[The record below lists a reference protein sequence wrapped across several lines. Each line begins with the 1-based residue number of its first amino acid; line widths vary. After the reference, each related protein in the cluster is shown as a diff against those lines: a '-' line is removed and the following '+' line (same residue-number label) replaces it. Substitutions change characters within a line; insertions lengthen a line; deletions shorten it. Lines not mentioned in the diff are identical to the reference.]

1 MARRT
6 FISYKYSEARGLR
19 DRIIDALGKDASYYQ
34 GETSDS
40 PDMTDLKT
48 ETIKKNLRDMMYNT
62 SVTIV
67 IISPN
72 MKDSKWID
80 WELQYCLTK
89 IKRKGRTSQRNGI
102 VAVIQKRNNSY
113 SWFKKKVREDDGCTV
128 IRYEDDLVYDIVNN
142 NRFNQNPKKY
152 SCDTCKCVNPLT
164 GSYIS
169 YVEEDDF
176 IANPSKYIENA
187 YEKSENDASGYD
199 IQPSR

>member
-19 DRIIDALGKDASYYQ
+19 DRIIKALGKDASYYQ

-72 MKDSKWID
+72 IKDSKWID

-89 IKRKGRTSQRNGI
+89 TTRKGRTSQRNGI
-102 VAVIQKRNNSY
+102 VAVIQKINGSY
-113 SWFKKKVREDDGCTV
+113 SWFKSSIRKADGCIVT
-128 IRYEDDLVYDIVNN
+128 RYEDDLVYDIINN
-142 NRFNQNPKKY
+142 NRDNQNPKEY
-152 SCDTCKCVNPLT
+152 NCPTCMCIDQLK

-169 YVEEDDF
+169 YIEEDDF
-176 IANPSKYIENA
+176 IENPSKYIENA
-187 YEKSENDASGYD
+187 YQKSENDASGYD
-199 IQPSR
+199 ISIIR